1 MKNNADV
8 RAFALQ
14 LLVGEYFLSTLYK
27 WYYSPRE
34 LLRYSIRYLMVG
46 SRETKEELLAQVSE
60 PAKEFF
66 LQRFRGEPKWMQ
78 MLCLRII
85 CELERRVVTMPE
97 PSGNVFHGMER
108 EIKKL
113 ACRRKMTYDFY
124 LDEILQ
130 RKYRLR
136 RNNRAL
142 AYARRIASKT
152 RDKAVKE
159 VLKREMALLERQCK
173 ELQNELQEILQTH
186 KESWCVEPFR

>member
-1 MKNNADV
+1 
-8 RAFALQ
+8 
-14 LLVGEYFLSTLYK
+14 
-27 WYYSPRE
+27 
-34 LLRYSIRYLMVG
+34 
-46 SRETKEELLAQVSE
+46 
-60 PAKEFF
+60 
-66 LQRFRGEPKWMQ
+66 MQ

-97 PSGNVFHGMER
+97 PSGNVFHGMEQAI
-108 EIKKL
+108 EEL
-113 ACRRKMTYDFY
+113 AHRRKMTYDFY

-152 RDKAVKE
+152 RDKAIKAAM
-159 VLKREMALLERQCK
+159 KRESVFLEKQCR